1 MRSILGIDTA
11 SAQGSGALRID
22 GRLAGGFPLRP
33 GEHSSGLS
41 DAVQKLLSAHALSL
55 EAGSLSAIAV
65 ARGPGSFT
73 GLRIGLAWAKG
84 VSIAAGTPLALVSSH
99 EAAAHAHRSRGGLI
113 ATLLP
118 GERGRVE
125 IALWAAGE
133 AATLRFG
140 PESVPEYE
148 WLEALEVAAGG
159 ARFALVAAPASG
171 ASGRA
176 YAESIREEADEAGV
190 ELPAA
195 MPLAAAVAEL
205 GDRALERGE
214 TADPVAASPD
224 YGRAPNAR
232 KPAR

>member
-11 SAQGSGALRID
+11 SADGSGALWID
-22 GRLAGGFPLRP
+22 GRVAGIFPLRP

-41 DAVQKLLSAHALSL
+41 TSARALLGAHSIPI
-55 EAGSLSAIAV
+55 GSLSAVAV

-84 VSIAAGTPLALVSSH
+84 LALAAGTPLALISSH
-99 EAAAHAHRSRGGLI
+99 EAAAHAHRARGGLL

-125 IALWAAGE
+125 VALWEGAA
-133 AATLRFG
+133 AAALRFG
-140 PESVPEYE
+140 PEPVPDTE
-148 WLEALEVAAGG
+148 WLERLEAAAGG
-159 ARFALVAAPASG
+159 VKFALHASLPSG
-171 ASGRA
+171 VSGRA
-176 YAESIREEADEAGV
+176 LAEAIREDAEDAGIDLLSAV
-190 ELPAA
+190 
-195 MPLAAAVAEL
+195 PLGPAVAEL
-205 GDRALERGE
+205 GARALESGGL
-214 TADPVAASPD
+214 ADPVASAPD

>member
-11 SAQGSGALRID
+11 SADGSGALWID
-22 GRLAGGFPLRP
+22 GSVAGIFPLRP

-41 DAVQKLLSAHALSL
+41 TSVQALLAAHALPIC
-55 EAGSLSAIAV
+55 ALSAVAV

-84 VSIAAGTPLALVSSH
+84 LAIAAGTPLALISSH
-99 EAAAHAHRSRGGLI
+99 EAAAHAHRARGELV

-125 IALWAAGE
+125 VALWDGGAA
-133 AATLRFG
+133 AVLRFG
-140 PESVPEYE
+140 PEAVPDSE
-148 WLEALEVAAGG
+148 WLERLAAAAGG
-159 ARFALVAAPASG
+159 AKFALHASVPSG

-176 YAESIREEADEAGV
+176 LADAIREEAEDAGIDR
-190 ELPAA
+190 LPVVA
-195 MPLAAAVAEL
+195 LAPSVAEL
-205 GDRALERGE
+205 GARALESGAL
-214 TADPVAASPD
+214 ADPVGSTPD

>member
-11 SAQGSGALRID
+11 SADGSGALWID
-22 GRLAGGFPLRP
+22 GRVAGEFPLRP

-41 DAVQKLLSAHALSL
+41 TAVLRLLEIHSLSIGALSAV
-55 EAGSLSAIAV
+55 AV

-84 VSIAAGTPLALVSSH
+84 LAIAAGMPLALISSH
-99 EAAAHAHRSRGGLI
+99 EAAAHAHRARGGLV

-125 IALWAAGE
+125 VALWEGGE
-133 AATLRFG
+133 KVSIRFG
-140 PESVPEYE
+140 PEPVPDSDWLDRLRGASGGAPFALHASVP
-148 WLEALEVAAGG
+148 
-159 ARFALVAAPASG
+159 SG

-176 YAESIREEADEAGV
+176 LADAIREEAEDAGV
-190 ELPAA
+190 DWLPAVA
-195 MPLAAAVAEL
+195 LAPAVAEL
-205 GDRALERGE
+205 GARTLESG
-214 TADPVAASPD
+214 TVVDPVGASPD